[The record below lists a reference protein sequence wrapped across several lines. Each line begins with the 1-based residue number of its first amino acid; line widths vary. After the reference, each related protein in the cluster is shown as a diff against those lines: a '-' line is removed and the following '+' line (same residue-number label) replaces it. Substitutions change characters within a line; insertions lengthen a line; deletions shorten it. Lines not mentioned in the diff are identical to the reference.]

1 MPSEPVR
8 VLHERRCSRG
18 RRPRRQSRGRRPGY
32 TVAAARL
39 IGARVGRI
47 ETARTAAAKLVD
59 PRVASEVAVEESA

>member
-1 MPSEPVR
+1 MATGAD
-8 VLHERRCSRG
+8 RG
-18 RRPRRQSRGRRPGY
+18 AVAGVGAPGY

-59 PRVASEVAVEESA
+59 PRVASEVAVEELS